1 MAPKRAPVAP
11 FSMKKLP
18 IVSVFRK
25 ESVSDGL
32 DAQNL
37 AGSAV
42 SAKNQFSEQ
51 ILGLVSKLLF
61 SLCVNRPG
69 HFWGAGHVV
78 LALVIVFVVFVWFLV
93 FVSVFVS
100 S

>member
-1 MAPKRAPVAP
+1 MCKLSRMFFYFQAGNNFVTKLKFRTQMDKKHVLAPKRAPVAP

-42 SAKNQFSEQ
+42 SAENQFSEQ
-51 ILGLVSKLLF
+51 IFGLV
-61 SLCVNRPG
+61 
-69 HFWGAGHVV
+69 
-78 LALVIVFVVFVWFLV
+78 
-93 FVSVFVS
+93 
-100 S
+100 

>member
-1 MAPKRAPVAP
+1 MNANNKIIPPPGRTEKYVLVPKMAPVAP

-42 SAKNQFSEQ
+42 SAKNPFSEQ
-51 ILGLVSKLLF
+51 IFGLV
-61 SLCVNRPG
+61 
-69 HFWGAGHVV
+69 
-78 LALVIVFVVFVWFLV
+78 
-93 FVSVFVS
+93 
-100 S
+100 